1 MHKGA
6 VLLADA
12 SGFTVL
18 TERLSSKVCQS
29 RMAESV
35 CVCASL
41 NRALVGLV
49 CVHLLTSFMHSMF
62 VHSFI
67 MRVLQNNG
75 AEILCGILNE
85 FFDEMVRIIHDH
97 GGDVIKVSTCSMHM
111 LLHHVVCVREG
122 GTC

>member
-1 MHKGA
+1 MH
-6 VLLADA
+6 
-12 SGFTVL
+12 FML
-18 TERLSSKVCQS
+18 TDV
-29 RMAESV
+29 
-35 CVCASL
+35 
-41 NRALVGLV
+41 
-49 CVHLLTSFMHSMF
+49 

-67 MRVLQNNG
+67 MYAFRVLQNNG

-122 GTC
+122 ARAEPPANATY